1 MSSLVT
7 LILHKAWTPAVA
19 PGRVIRF
26 GVEEERA
33 LTVGPIRQRV
43 INCLEQSNVPL
54 GILDIADMVNDQVY
68 RVSGTL
74 RRLNREGLVE
84 VIGKPGPSQRF
95 TVVQANV

>member
-7 LILHKAWTPAVA
+7 LILHKGWTPAVA

-26 GVEEERA
+26 GVEEEKA

-43 INCLEQSNVPL
+43 INCLEQSPIPL
-54 GILDIADMVNDQVY
+54 NNLDIADMVNDQVY
-68 RVSGTL
+68 RVSGVL

-84 VIGKPGPSQRF
+84 VIGKPGPGQRF
-95 TVVQANV
+95 TVVQANG

>member
-7 LILHKAWTPAVA
+7 LILNRSWAPVVA

-26 GVEEERA
+26 GVEEEKA
-33 LTVGPIRQRV
+33 LTVGPLRQRV

-54 GILDIADMVNDQVY
+54 GTLDISDRINDQVY
-68 RVSGTL
+68 RVSGVL

-84 VIGKPGPSQRF
+84 VIGKAGPSQRF
-95 TVVQANV
+95 TVIQANG